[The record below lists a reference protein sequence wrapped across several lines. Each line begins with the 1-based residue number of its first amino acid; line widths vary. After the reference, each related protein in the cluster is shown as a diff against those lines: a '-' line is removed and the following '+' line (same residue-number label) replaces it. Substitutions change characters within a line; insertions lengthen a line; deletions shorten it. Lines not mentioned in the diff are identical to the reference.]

1 MFLFKQLQLH
11 PVEEIVVGGFAG
23 APLADPV
30 HGEDRDAGIVLSRV
44 LVDGKEDAFQFGF
57 CEVFIEAVRVD
68 EKGFPA
74 AETGLCGIDS
84 DTKKPYGRSRM
95 AHRTEAVGFE
105 PTDGFPSPDFEYCS
119 VHGR

>member
-11 PVEEIVVGGFAG
+11 PVEGIVVGSFSG

-30 HGEDRDAGIVLSRV
+30 HGKERDAGIVLSRIP
-44 LVDGKEDAFQFGF
+44 VDSKKDAFQFGF

-74 AETGLCGIDS
+74 AGAGLSGIGLDI
-84 DTKKPYGRSRM
+84 KKPYGRSRM